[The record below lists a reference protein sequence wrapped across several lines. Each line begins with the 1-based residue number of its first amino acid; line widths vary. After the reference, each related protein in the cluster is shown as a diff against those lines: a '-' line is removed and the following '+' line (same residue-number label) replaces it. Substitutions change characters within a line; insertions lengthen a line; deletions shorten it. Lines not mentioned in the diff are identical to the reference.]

1 MALGGVK
8 RYVPR
13 PVKHGVKF
21 FVLRPDVEATHY
33 EYVEVETPE
42 SSRSA
47 GAVATPPPGKKLTKE
62 EREAQ
67 RAERQRV
74 QLLKDQAKQQQ
85 AKLVGLQ
92 EETQSQRA
100 QTKGLKS
107 QLDRARR
114 LNEEARSQRDRSKKQ
129 VKQLREQRDDAR
141 KRLRQT
147 REQRD
152 RARTDLRG
160 ARRRL
165 ADLQREVR
173 FPEEAWWEQR
183 TALAAPKGL
192 GLHDLSYFPGG
203 TQNPYLRLLY
213 SRCPEVGFDARPLG
227 SLDHLYRLPADSAF
241 HLHWTR
247 IAQLGATTE
256 DQAREKTAEFLAP
269 IESFVERGGTFLW
282 SIHEPLPHDC
292 PFPNVEIELRRRLIE
307 LAHGVHVLHAR
318 TVEEV
323 EPYYT
328 IDPDKLFVVDHP
340 LYNGIYEEYLTRE
353 AARGLLGLED
363 DEVLLLAFGA
373 IRPYKG
379 FDRLVRLLPKLT
391 ADTGLRL
398 RVMVAGP
405 TMGSIDNSK
414 LLVVVEITEGASIS
428 TNPIPDEHVQVMFK
442 SADVVVLPYRQVLN
456 SGVLMLGL
464 TFGCRSVAPDNSVT
478 RDALDSG
485 LVHLFERSSDEDLFR
500 AVKEAILAR
509 HDQGTLPA
517 AFRDRY
523 DATAIAGQFAAHLER
538 LIVHD

>member
-8 RYVPR
+8 KYVPG
-13 PVKHGVKF
+13 PVKRGVKF

-33 EYVEVETPE
+33 EFVELEGSTPDP
-42 SSRSA
+42 A
-47 GAVATPPPGKKLTKE
+47 ATAATGSPPGSKLTKE
-62 EREAQ
+62 QEAAQ
-67 RAERQRV
+67 RAERDRIE
-74 QLLKDQAKQQQ
+74 LLKERAKKQQVR
-85 AKLVGLQ
+85 LRGL
-92 EETQSQRA
+92 EEQTQSQLA

-107 QLDRARR
+107 QLNRARQ
-114 LNEEARSQRDRSKKQ
+114 LNEEAKRQRDRSKSLVGQLREERDKAR
-129 VKQLREQRDDAR
+129 KQLR
-141 KRLRQT
+141 LT

-152 RARTDLRG
+152 TAREDLRG
-160 ARRRL
+160 ARRRF
-165 ADLQREVR
+165 ADLQREIR

-183 TALAAPKGL
+183 TALAAPAGL

-213 SRCPEVGFDARPLG
+213 ARCPEVGFDARPLG

-247 IAQLGATTE
+247 IAQLGAITE
-256 DQAREKTAEFLAP
+256 EQARERTAEFIAP

-307 LAHGVHVLHAR
+307 IAHGVHVLHAR

-328 IDPDKLFVVDHP
+328 IDPAKLFVVDHP
-340 LYNGIYEEYLTRE
+340 LYQGIYEEYMTRE
-353 AARGLLGLED
+353 AARKLIGLDD
-363 DEVLLLAFGA
+363 DEVMLLAFGA

-379 FDRLVRLLPKLT
+379 FDRLVRLLPKLK

-405 TMGSIDNSK
+405 TMGAIDNSE
-414 LLVVVEITEGASIS
+414 LFEAVEVTEGASITAS
-428 TNPIPDEHVQVMFK
+428 PIPDEHVQVMFK

-485 LVHLFERSSDEDLFR
+485 LVHLFERSSEEDLFR
-500 AVKEAILAR
+500 AIKEAIAAR
-509 HDQGTLPA
+509 GDQGELPA
-517 AFRDRY
+517 PFRNRY
-523 DATAIAGQFAAHLER
+523 DATVIAGQFAAHLER

>member
-8 RYVPR
+8 KYVPGQ
-13 PVKHGVKF
+13 VKRGVKL
-21 FVLRPDVEATHY
+21 FVLRPDVAASDY
-33 EYVEVETPE
+33 RSVEVGGLAPE
-42 SSRSA
+42 SARPSAPATGRSPTTA
-47 GAVATPPPGKKLTKE
+47 EGAT
-62 EREAQ
+62 ERERLQ
-67 RAERQRV
+67 H
-74 QLLKDQAKQQQ
+74 LKEQAKSQQ
-85 AKLVGLQ
+85 A
-92 EETQSQRA
+92 R
-100 QTKGLKS
+100 TKGLTS
-107 QLDRARR
+107 QLERARQ
-114 LNEEARSQRDRSKKQ
+114 LNEEAKSQRDRSKKQ
-129 VKQLREQRDDAR
+129 VKQLRQQRDDAR
-141 KRLRQT
+141 KQLRQT

-152 RARTDLRG
+152 KARQDLRG

-165 ADLQREVR
+165 ADLQREIR

-183 TALAAPKGL
+183 SELAAPAGL
-192 GLHDLSYFPGG
+192 ELHDLSYFPGG

-213 SRCPEVGFDARPLG
+213 ARCPEVGFDARPLG

-256 DQAREKTAEFLAP
+256 ERAREKTAEFLAP
-269 IESFVERGGTFLW
+269 IESYVERGGTFLW

-292 PFPNVEIELRRRLIE
+292 PFPNVEIELRQRLIE
-307 LAHGVHVLHAR
+307 LAHGIHVLHAR

-353 AARGLLGLED
+353 AARSLIGLDD
-363 DEVLLLAFGA
+363 DEVMLLAFGA

-379 FDRLVRLLPKLT
+379 FVRLVRLLPKLT

-405 TMGSIDNSK
+405 TMGSIDNSD
-414 LLVVVEITEGASIS
+414 LIEAVEVTEGASI
-428 TNPIPDEHVQVMFK
+428 TANPIPDEHVQVMFR

-464 TFGCRSVAPDNSVT
+464 TFGCRSVAPDNNVT
-478 RDALDSG
+478 RDVLDSG

-500 AVKEAILAR
+500 AIKEAIAAR
-509 HDQGTLPA
+509 ADQGELPA

-538 LIVHD
+538 LVIHD